1 MRFRSFTGPRGTV
14 FSWGIDGEDPAKVA
28 VFTQSATLGVL
39 SGRHGW
45 HQLAPLD
52 DLLAFARHIARAPG
66 PDDGT
71 PGQTYARVYPRKPR
85 RQGAE

>member
-14 FSWGIDGEDPAKVA
+14 FSWGIDGEDPETVA
-28 VFTQSATLGVL
+28 VFAKGATIGVL

-52 DLLAFARHIARAPG
+52 DLLAFARHIRG
-66 PDDGT
+66 VSDPDDGE
-71 PGQTYARVYPRKPR
+71 PGQTFARVYPRQPR
-85 RQGAE
+85 RQGDE